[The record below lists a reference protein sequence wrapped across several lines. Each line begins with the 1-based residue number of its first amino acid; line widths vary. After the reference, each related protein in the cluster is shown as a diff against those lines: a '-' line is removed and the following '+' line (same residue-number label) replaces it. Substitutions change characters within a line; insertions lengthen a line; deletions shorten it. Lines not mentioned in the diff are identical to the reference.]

1 MKARLIARLDLLA
14 EIGEAKWLQE
24 IARHSRALEQ
34 AARQRRLLLSYREKL
49 RQSWRGGLLVE
60 AGAAKRAADFIA
72 ASQTAELQ
80 IEQMERQATQLLAL
94 ARQGFAETQERRRGL
109 DEARREAA
117 VQAER
122 TTAQRLERA
131 QTVTSH
137 GPVVPDAFLIPGRHG
152 RPR

>member
-14 EIGEAKWLQE
+14 ELGEAKWLQE

-34 AARQRRLLLSYREKL
+34 AARQRRLLLAYREKL
-49 RQSWRGGLLVE
+49 RQSWRSGGLVE

-80 IEQMERQATQLLAL
+80 IEQMERQATHQLAL
-94 ARQGFAETQERRRGL
+94 ARQAFAETQERRRGL

-117 VQAER
+117 VVAER
-122 TTAQRLERA
+122 MTAQRLERA
-131 QTVTSH
+131 QTIASPRSPAAH
-137 GPVVPDAFLIPGRHG
+137 QSPAPGRHG
-152 RPR
+152 WPR